1 MSQQSVFKLLK
12 KKKKW
17 MTSKEIAKNLGLM
30 SPHTALKQMYKYGEI
45 IRRKIKINDNGRCYQ
60 YKIKNAT

>member
-17 MTSKEIAKNLGLM
+17 MTSKEIAKSLNLM
-30 SPHTALKQMYKYGEI
+30 SPNLSLYKLWKYEDI
-45 IRRKIKINDNGRCYQ
+45 IRRKIKLGCNWAYQ
-60 YKIKNAT
+60 YKIK